1 MTQFVAQ
8 AWMYAASRLS
18 AVQAMH
24 TIHLFAYKY
33 DGDGL
38 KACEVLSEI
47 LFMLA
52 QAGLGDGQ
60 ASRG

>member
-1 MTQFVAQ
+1 
-8 AWMYAASRLS
+8 
-18 AVQAMH
+18 MH
-24 TIHLFAYKY
+24 TIHLLAYKY

-52 QAGLGDGQ
+52 QVGPDWETLAIPSD
-60 ASRG
+60 AR